1 MDPREYLLRYF
12 TDLDKIDI
20 PINVK
25 DNSFG
30 GRLSRFGS
38 RIGTPVKN
46 FINRKASIPNLLT
59 PRSSTIP
66 SPWGGSI
73 TSSPVVNTL
82 GGEVVDVVSSKPQ
95 SLLSK
100 VRGLP
105 QRLAGN
111 SQVQKLL
118 GGVSNPVT
126 RRFAGKL
133 GPLKNVPYLNPVIA
147 TGMGIHRLG
156 EGKAPLDA
164 FGRPL
169 FQVGGGILGAGTG
182 FLADSPFSPAADIAL
197 GYAGWEGGGRLY
209 DALRGLTNTATTE
222 QEHDDI
228 TTFNAEGLR
237 VIDDG
242 SQTGVPVTEG
252 VGTKLVRMPDG
263 TVIRVPIET
272 EIGDSTVISQDGIP
286 VNEVIE
292 SEGKTISDKVGNF
305 LDRADWESS
314 RRYRNSPAVKSGAFT
329 ADQLWQQQL
338 RHREWQKEN
347 NRGPYRVQ
355 DNPDTPNNEAHEA
368 ARAAS
373 VNRRNQRLIDKG
385 LKPINPRNNA

>member
-30 GRLSRFGS
+30 GRLARFGS

-118 GGVSNPVT
+118 GGVDNPVT
-126 RRFAGKL
+126 RRFAGKV

-147 TGMGIHRLG
+147 TGMGIHRLS

-164 FGRPL
+164 FGRPI
-169 FQVGGGILGAGTG
+169 FQTGGMLLGAGTG
-182 FLADSPFSPAADIAL
+182 FLADSPFSPVADIAL
-197 GYAGWEGGGRLY
+197 GAAGWEAGGRTY
-209 DALRGLTNTATTE
+209 DALFDRDNQSKE
-222 QEHDDI
+222 KDYS
-228 TTFNAEGLR
+228 EGY
-237 VIDDG
+237 
-242 SQTGVPVTEG
+242 
-252 VGTKLVRMPDG
+252 GTKLVRMEDG
-263 TVIRVPIET
+263 SVRRLPIET
-272 EIGDSTVISQDGIP
+272 EIQGSDLISQDGVITD
-286 VNEVIE
+286 EVLTGDGD
-292 SEGKTISDKVGNF
+292 SVSDKVSEF
-305 LDRADWESS
+305 LDKKDYITS
-314 RRYRNSPAVKSGAFT
+314 RRFRNSPAKRSGLFT
-329 ADQLWQQQL
+329 DDELWAQKKMNDDFQVYRDAGDLEGFARKYPMSQTAKRL
-338 RHREWQKEN
+338 RKN
-347 NRGPYRVQ
+347 APYGRPV
-355 DNPDTPNNEAHEA
+355 DF
-368 ARAAS
+368 
-373 VNRRNQRLIDKG
+373 
-385 LKPINPRNNA
+385 

>member
-46 FINRKASIPNLLT
+46 FINRKASIPNLLI

-73 TSSPVVNTL
+73 TSNPAVNTL

-95 SLLSK
+95 SFLSK

-118 GGVSNPVT
+118 GGANNPVT
-126 RRFAGKL
+126 KRFAGKL
-133 GPLKNVPYLNPVIA
+133 GPLKNVPLLNPVIA

-164 FGRPL
+164 FGRPI
-169 FQVGGGILGAGTG
+169 FQTGGMLLGAGTG
-182 FLADSPFSPAADIAL
+182 FFADSPFSPAADLAL
-197 GYAGWEGGGRLY
+197 GYAGWESGGRMY
-209 DALRGLTNTATTE
+209 DALFDR
-222 QEHDDI
+222 DKDI
-228 TTFNAEGLR
+228 E
-237 VIDDG
+237 I
-242 SQTGVPVTEG
+242 
-252 VGTKLVRMPDG
+252 GTKELTMVDG
-263 TVIRVPIET
+263 TKVTVPIEL
-272 EIGDSTVISQDGIP
+272 
-286 VNEVIE
+286 VNGQEVGVE
-292 SEGKTISDKVGNF
+292 VDEFPNDFRKP
-305 LDRADWESS
+305 SS
-314 RRYRNSPAVKSGAFT
+314 H
-329 ADQLWQQQL
+329 L
-338 RHREWQKEN
+338 EE
-347 NRGPYRVQ
+347 NRGPKHLVTGEGPKHLETGEGPKHLSEKVDKFLEDKKVGKGKTRWVGKNSTWVDRNGIVIAPRV
-355 DNPDTPNNEAHEA
+355 NEKGEVVGPNLGENI
-368 ARAAS
+368 S
-373 VNRRNQRLIDKG
+373 DY
-385 LKPINPRNNA
+385 

>member
-126 RRFAGKL
+126 RRFAGPVL
-133 GPLKNVPYLNPVIA
+133 GSFASAYPL
-147 TGMGIHRLG
+147 
-156 EGKAPLDA
+156 
-164 FGRPL
+164 
-169 FQVGGGILGAGTG
+169 
-182 FLADSPFSPAADIAL
+182 
-197 GYAGWEGGGRLY
+197 
-209 DALRGLTNTATTE
+209 
-222 QEHDDI
+222 
-228 TTFNAEGLR
+228 
-237 VIDDG
+237 
-242 SQTGVPVTEG
+242 
-252 VGTKLVRMPDG
+252 
-263 TVIRVPIET
+263 
-272 EIGDSTVISQDGIP
+272 
-286 VNEVIE
+286 
-292 SEGKTISDKVGNF
+292 
-305 LDRADWESS
+305 
-314 RRYRNSPAVKSGAFT
+314 
-329 ADQLWQQQL
+329 
-338 RHREWQKEN
+338 
-347 NRGPYRVQ
+347 
-355 DNPDTPNNEAHEA
+355 
-368 ARAAS
+368 
-373 VNRRNQRLIDKG
+373 
-385 LKPINPRNNA
+385 

>member
-20 PINVK
+20 PLNVK

-73 TSSPVVNTL
+73 TSNPAVNTL

-95 SLLSK
+95 SFLSK

-118 GGVSNPVT
+118 GGANNPVT
-126 RRFAGKL
+126 KRFAGKL
-133 GPLKNVPYLNPVIA
+133 GPLKNVPLLNPVIA

-164 FGRPL
+164 FGRPI
-169 FQVGGGILGAGTG
+169 FQTGGMLLGAGTG
-182 FLADSPFSPAADIAL
+182 FLADSPFSPVADIAL
-197 GYAGWEGGGRLY
+197 GAAGWEVGGRTY
-209 DALRGLTNTATTE
+209 DAL
-222 QEHDDI
+222 
-228 TTFNAEGLR
+228 FNQAKEKDYSEGY
-237 VIDDG
+237 
-242 SQTGVPVTEG
+242 
-252 VGTKLVRMPDG
+252 GTKLVRMEDG
-263 TVIRVPIET
+263 SVRRVPIET
-272 EIGDSTVISQDGIP
+272 EIQGSDLISQDGVITD
-286 VNEVIE
+286 EV
-292 SEGKTISDKVGNF
+292 SAGDGGPDYLQPAVSTPSSVSDKVSNF
-305 LDRADWESS
+305 LAKKDYLNS
-314 RRYRNSPAVKSGAFT
+314 RRYLNSPAKRSGVFT
-329 ADQLWQQQL
+329 DDQLWA
-338 RHREWQKEN
+338 QKKMN
-347 NRGPYRVQ
+347 DDFQVYR
-355 DNPDTPNNEAHEA
+355 DA
-368 ARAAS
+368 
-373 VNRRNQRLIDKG
+373 G
-385 LKPINPRNNA
+385 